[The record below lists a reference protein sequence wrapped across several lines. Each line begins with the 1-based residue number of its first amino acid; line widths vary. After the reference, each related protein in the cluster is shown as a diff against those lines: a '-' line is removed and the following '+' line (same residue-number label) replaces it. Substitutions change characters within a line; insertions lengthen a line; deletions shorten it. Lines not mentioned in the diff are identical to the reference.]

1 MNQMEKTIKKGC
13 YIRFQKDNE
22 MIYGTVLSVIK
33 DDYKIEYQ
41 NQKGESVVEKKKRE
55 DLILIG
61 NYN

>member
-1 MNQMEKTIKKGC
+1 MEKTIKKGC

-22 MIYGTVLSVIK
+22 MIYGSVLSVIK

-41 NQKGESVVEKKKRE
+41 NQKGESIVEKKKLSE
-55 DLILIG
+55 LTLIG

>member
-1 MNQMEKTIKKGC
+1 MEKTIKKGC

-22 MIYGTVLSVIK
+22 MIYGSVLSVIK

-41 NQKGESVVEKKKRE
+41 NQKGESVAEKKKLSE
-55 DLILIG
+55 LTLIG